1 MKKLL
6 VILIL
11 INVSCYCLAQ
21 QRIAYTYDLAGNRVN
36 RHYFPMRMANP
47 SQAID
52 SSSIVEKK
60 FGISVFPNPA
70 PDKINV
76 GITALEDGET
86 AKVYL
91 SDDQGKV
98 LLMREQTSKLGTLE
112 LGNLKAGIY
121 YIKVYIKSES
131 VSYKIVKL

>member
-1 MKKLL
+1 MKKY
-6 VILIL
+6 LIL
-11 INVSCYCLAQ
+11 IFLSICSWCNAQ
-21 QRIAYTYDLAGNRVN
+21 HIEYTVDGAGNRVN
-36 RHYFPMRMANP
+36 RQFHPMRMANP
-47 SQAID
+47 SQEID
-52 SSSIVEKK
+52 SSAIVEKK
-60 FGISVFPNPA
+60 FGISVFPNPV

-76 GITALEDGET
+76 GITSLAEGES

-91 SDDQGKV
+91 SDDQGKI
-98 LLMREQTSKLGTLE
+98 LLMREQTSKLETLE

>member
-1 MKKLL
+1 MLL
-6 VILIL
+6 SFICFIC
-11 INVSCYCLAQ
+11 SAQ
-21 QRIAYTYDLAGNRVN
+21 HIEYTVDASGNRVN
-36 RHYFPMRMANP
+36 RQFHPMRMTNP

-98 LLMREQTSKLGTLE
+98 LLMREQTSKLETLE

>member
-1 MKKLL
+1 
-6 VILIL
+6 
-11 INVSCYCLAQ
+11 
-21 QRIAYTYDLAGNRVN
+21 
-36 RHYFPMRMANP
+36 MRMANP

-52 SSSIVEKK
+52 SSAIVEKK
-60 FGISVFPNPA
+60 FGISVFPNPV

-76 GITALEDGET
+76 GIAALEDGES

-98 LLMREQTSKLGTLE
+98 LLMREQTSKLETLE
-112 LGNLKAGIY
+112 LGNLIAGIY
-121 YIKVYIKSES
+121 YIKVYIKSEC

>member
-1 MKKLL
+1 MKKYYIGF
-6 VILIL
+6 ILFL
-11 INVSCYCLAQ
+11 SFYCSAQ
-21 QRIAYTYDLAGNRVN
+21 QRIAYTYDLSGNRVN

-47 SQAID
+47 SLEVD
-52 SSSIVEKK
+52 SSAIVEKK

-121 YIKVYIKSES
+121 YIKVYIKTES